1 MTKFSAPQ
9 QNQLAQIGAFLRE
22 NREKQAKSL
31 EDIAIRTYIR
41 PQLLNGIETGNPDTL
56 PEPIFVQGFIRRY
69 AEALGLNGV
78 DLAQQFTVTSIPST
92 PRPTRPAPPVDSAT
106 TRLTRPN
113 DARLSDADLP
123 SVADTADTSIPM
135 FSAGGASFA
144 GTQIGQEDDLL
155 TLGKE
160 SNEPLFE
167 ANPDFDATV
176 NGTVISDASTDT
188 ASTDTIGAD
197 VPLEIDAISADVPL
211 KTADTSL
218 DAEIRQQLEATTG
231 SSTESVDD
239 NFASSIAAFD
249 QANLEEPYLDQNLD
263 QTSVAQTELSEPPL
277 DNLSNIP
284 VSSDIPTSYN
294 SPVEQPNLGQTALS
308 QAEESSALEAV
319 ALNDQSVSGAT
330 ANTAFDDELPAAY
343 TTEAE
348 PFIPQTSRE
357 PMPVGVDYGDQPNLK
372 PFIIGGV
379 LAAIAVLALLLASV
393 LGGGNRQPQV
403 ADTIEPVE
411 PSETVTELPELPE
424 PLPTTPPASTAPVY
438 VEAEV
443 TEEAWVSVEADGST
457 IFEGILQPG
466 DTNVWE
472 AEERIS
478 VYSANAGGV
487 TLAANGGDSEVMGAS
502 GQLAEKIF
510 P

>member
-92 PRPTRPAPPVDSAT
+92 PRPARPAPPVDSAT
-106 TRLTRPN
+106 TRLTRP
-113 DARLSDADLP
+113 SDAGPSDAGVP

-144 GTQIGQEDDLL
+144 ETQMGQGDDLL

-160 SNEPLFE
+160 SSEPLFE
-167 ANPDFDATV
+167 SNPDFDAAV
-176 NGTVISDASTDT
+176 NGIATSDVG
-188 ASTDTIGAD
+188 TDTIGAD
-197 VPLEIDAISADVPL
+197 VPLETAADA
-211 KTADTSL
+211 TSL
-218 DAEIRQQLEATTG
+218 DAELKQQLEVATG
-231 SSTESVDD
+231 SSTESADD
-239 NFASSIAAFD
+239 DFASKIAAFD
-249 QANLEEPYLDQNLD
+249 QANLEEPYLDQTSVVD
-263 QTSVAQTELSEPPL
+263 QTSGASTELSEPPV
-277 DNLSNIP
+277 DRLSDSP
-284 VSSDIPTSYN
+284 SSYDL
-294 SPVEQPNLGQTALS
+294 PVEQPISGQTALS
-308 QAEESSALEAV
+308 QPTEPPALEEV
-319 ALNDQSVSGAT
+319 SLNNQSDLDAT
-330 ANTAFDDELPAAY
+330 ANTAFDDDLPAAY

-403 ADTIEPVE
+403 ADTVE
-411 PSETVTELPELPE
+411 PAESSEAVTELPELPE
-424 PLPTTPPASTAPVY
+424 PVEPTTPPASTAPVF

-443 TEEAWVSVEADGST
+443 TEEAWVSVEADGNT

-510 P
+510 PQ